1 MGEGV
6 SKIII
11 PHRLGFKPKDIIIT
25 AAIPDYNAG
34 ANAHPS
40 IKLLFDDKDFND
52 KTIAIEVD
60 QPCTIRMFA
69 GSYEEIKR

>member
-1 MGEGV
+1 M

-11 PHRLGFKPKDIIIT
+11 PHKLGFKPKDIIIT
-25 AAIPDYNAG
+25 AAVPDMSSG
-34 ANAHPS
+34 ATDHPN
-40 IKLLFDDKDFND
+40 IKILFDDKDFND

-69 GSYEEIKR
+69 GSYEEGKK

>member
-1 MGEGV
+1 MA

-25 AAIPDYNAG
+25 AAIPTPEDG
-34 ANAHPS
+34 ATAHPNVK
-40 IKLLFDDKDFND
+40 ILFNDKDFNE

-60 QPCTIRMFA
+60 QPCTLRMFA
-69 GSYEEIKR
+69 GSYEENT